1 MKIKVVLILFATLF
15 ASAQSLSAQSF
26 TLSEQ
31 DINLLKARAKEKVG
45 LMNQYIKYM
54 ADPRKDNKSRFH
66 YKDMAQNL
74 FINNCNPFT
83 EIVEFEDRTKETIQR
98 NGVTMQIA
106 SLRNK
111 TPRTKPMKEYFR
123 GLIQMNYKQVHME
136 STDIADMRVSKLQPY
151 GKDADGKQLYICSV
165 FFDQVFIGVTPEGRK
180 YQDITHKWVVCY
192 VQVDEVLDEKT
203 GETYQEYMV
212 RLGDVHVE
220 SIEKLW

>member
-123 GLIQMNYKQVHME
+123 GLIKMNYKQVHME